1 MPLPN
6 LKKTIS
12 SSNWTQKIATSVLE
26 QGPIPKHIAFIMDG
40 NRRFSR
46 RHGIEI
52 KEGHLLGGVA
62 LERATCYDVGVE
74 TVTVYAF
81 SIENFKRP
89 TEQVDAIWSILREM
103 TKIDST
109 LRALLRSCG
118 ARLGVL
124 GRLDL
129 LPEDVR
135 ESIEEMVDDAQNRT
149 QKVFNVCVAYTSQD
163 EMTRAVRR
171 SVTDYYQARTTGRL
185 SSDQYITS
193 EMLTDRMDTAKDL
206 PVDLLVRT
214 SGVYRLS
221 DFLLWQCH
229 QDTDIQIMDI
239 LWPDLEF
246 YDLWVVI
253 LRWQR
258 KAIAR

>member
-1 MPLPN
+1 M
-6 LKKTIS
+6 
-12 SSNWTQKIATSVLE
+12 
-26 QGPIPKHIAFIMDG
+26 
-40 NRRFSR
+40 
-46 RHGIEI
+46 
-52 KEGHLLGGVA
+52 
-62 LERATCYDVGVE
+62 
-74 TVTVYAF
+74 TVYAF

-89 TEQVDAIWSILREM
+89 TEQVDAIWSILRDM

-109 LRALLRSCG
+109 LRALLKSCG

-135 ESIEEMVDDAQNRT
+135 QSVEEMADEAQNRT

-171 SVTDYYQARTTGRL
+171 SVTDYYQARTTGTL
-185 SSDQYITS
+185 SSDQCITS
-193 EMLTDRMDTAKDL
+193 QMLTDRMDTARDL

-229 QDTDIQIMDI
+229 QDTDIQIMDV

-246 YDLWVVI
+246 YDLLIVI

-258 KAIAR
+258 KAIARGKSLSSLSPKHGSRLMWSRIYLFPLFCSLFIILPFSGYYLL